1 VCVCVCERE
10 RETHCVRALPVLPL
24 PLFLFPFRRVFR
36 SSSFS
41 CRSLAIFGREPA
53 LAEAAMLQFKRKRLL
68 LASAG
73 CVALMLLITP
83 THGDSD
89 SEQRSYK
96 MARPLEVT
104 SVPRTSNFTGT
115 CMHELLTETVGRRA
129 VLLLL
134 SLY

>member
-1 VCVCVCERE
+1 
-10 RETHCVRALPVLPL
+10 
-24 PLFLFPFRRVFR
+24 
-36 SSSFS
+36 
-41 CRSLAIFGREPA
+41 
-53 LAEAAMLQFKRKRLL
+53 MLQFKRKRLL

-89 SEQRSYK
+89 SEQSYK